1 MRATPPQIV
10 RDALVGFERT
20 IRHLDGHPVTI
31 SNSGVSQPH
40 QVLVLQGEGMPVHGV
55 PSEVGSLHVELMV
68 SLPSR
73 VSQEEERWLES
84 HLDSPT
90 DASDVPP
97 QLPSRFG

>member
-1 MRATPPQIV
+1 MTRHRPVARLASCA
-10 RDALVGFERT
+10 RDSRGR
-20 IRHLDGHPVTI
+20 
-31 SNSGVSQPH
+31 
-40 QVLVLQGEGMPVHGV
+40 QVIELKGEGMPVHGV
-55 PSEVGSLHVELMV
+55 PSEFGSLHVELMV